1 MPDLSY
7 SKFVRVYIS
16 IGALFTAIQAYV
28 LITFKLPYKQALLDA
43 GLNNGLILLS
53 GIGTY
58 HVLRN
63 YKPARESVIYT
74 RVWVVLQTIIIS
86 VVFNAIMR
94 AIYTHDLVYLVF
106 IDQSNLVRLVYNL
119 LNVSLMS
126 VFVYLLFYFKDEQNK
141 QRHIVDA
148 EKLTREAELVSLRQ
162 QLQPHFLFNS
172 LNSISALVGT
182 RPQEARKMIH
192 QLSDFLR
199 GTLRK
204 DELETISLGDEIEHL
219 QLYLDIEKVRF
230 GHRLS
235 TEIVAN
241 ADEIICKIPPL
252 ILQPL
257 VENAIKFGLYDV
269 VGEVAINVVCS
280 CTKDFLTVTITN
292 PFDDKTSSPQK
303 GAGFGLS
310 SVKRR
315 LYLLYGRNDLI
326 TTIHNNNTFT
336 TTVKIPQPL

>member
-1 MPDLSY
+1 
-7 SKFVRVYIS
+7 
-16 IGALFTAIQAYV
+16 
-28 LITFKLPYKQALLDA
+28 
-43 GLNNGLILLS
+43 
-53 GIGTY
+53 
-58 HVLRN
+58 
-63 YKPARESVIYT
+63 
-74 RVWVVLQTIIIS
+74 
-86 VVFNAIMR
+86 
-94 AIYTHDLVYLVF
+94 
-106 IDQSNLVRLVYNL
+106 
-119 LNVSLMS
+119 
-126 VFVYLLFYFKDEQNK
+126 
-141 QRHIVDA
+141 
-148 EKLTREAELVSLRQ
+148 
-162 QLQPHFLFNS
+162 
-172 LNSISALVGT
+172 
-182 RPQEARKMIH
+182 MI
-192 QLSDFLR
+192 FLR